1 MHRGSPPR
9 ATVRTGNERGSDQ
22 REKVRGDRG
31 RKKDGL
37 REMEEGRGRKAYLER
52 GRLKQRRMKR
62 EIHNA

>member
-1 MHRGSPPR
+1 M
-9 ATVRTGNERGSDQ
+9 RTGNERGSDQ
-22 REKVRGDRG
+22 REKVRGERG